1 MVNSKLKSH
10 AVAFGKKMLKWCFK
24 AWKEQNERFCETWRR
39 VNQKLQ
45 LREKREAFQ
54 SFAKDIKEEIF
65 KARIRNNLEKIYVKT
80 YRFNAGVGFRIWR
93 YVYLQRWIK
102 AWTD

>member
-1 MVNSKLKSH
+1 MVKSKLKSH

-24 AWKEQNERFCETWRR
+24 AWREQTDIFYDTWGR

-54 SFAKDIKEEIF
+54 SFAKDMKEEIF
-65 KARIRNNLEKIYVKT
+65 KARIRNNL
-80 YRFNAGVGFRIWR
+80 
-93 YVYLQRWIK
+93 
-102 AWTD
+102 